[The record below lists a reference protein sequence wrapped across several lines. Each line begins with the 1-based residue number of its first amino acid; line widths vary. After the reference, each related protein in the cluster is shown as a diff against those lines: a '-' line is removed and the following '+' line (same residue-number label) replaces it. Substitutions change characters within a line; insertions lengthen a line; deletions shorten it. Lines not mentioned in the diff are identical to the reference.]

1 MWRSCLRAEGIRPA
15 GTPAVGRTLAFR
27 GPWPHWQVPRQHYY
41 LRLRLSTSP
50 DLKWY
55 NEVQSNSHHP
65 LSMTSTSRD
74 DITDLLLEWG
84 KGDKAALDKLV
95 QLVHQD
101 LRRLARHYLR
111 EERPDHTLQTTAL
124 VNEAYL
130 RLVHYEKMKWQN
142 RAHFLAVAAQAMRRI
157 LVEHARSHLY
167 AKRGGGAQ
175 KVSIEDAPILG
186 RAAPADI
193 VALDDALD
201 ALEAF
206 DPRKC
211 RIVELK
217 FIGGLSIEE
226 TAEVLAISTAT
237 VEREW
242 RSAKAWLYQAM
253 TEGKA

>member
-1 MWRSCLRAEGIRPA
+1 
-15 GTPAVGRTLAFR
+15 
-27 GPWPHWQVPRQHYY
+27 
-41 LRLRLSTSP
+41 
-50 DLKWY
+50 
-55 NEVQSNSHHP
+55 
-65 LSMTSTSRD
+65 MTSTSRD